1 MTVYANDLKKG
12 DRVVL
17 TGNREAIV
25 QDNKKGII
33 RCMEVLGKYGWFHE
47 TGDTYADEIKG
58 LIVHE
63 AKPRVELLIDFSSGH
78 MLEPVELSPAQA
90 KKMKDVR
97 DMMESWSGTA

>member
-17 TGNREAIV
+17 EGNREAIV

-33 RCMEVLGKYGWFHE
+33 RCMEVLGKNGWHHE

-58 LIVHE
+58 LIVHG
-63 AKPRVELLIDFSSGH
+63 ATPGVQLLIDFSSGH

-90 KKMKDVR
+90 KKMAGIR
-97 DMMESWSGTA
+97 EMLEAW